1 LRRGYYLKKKI
12 VVVDDEP
19 DIRQGLISLLKSDG
33 YDVSE
38 AQDGDEFVKSL
49 KKGVPDL
56 VILDIMM
63 PGMTTHEIIEAI
75 KGKRSIRVIILTAL
89 RTNENEIEALKR
101 YPQVVDYMEKPIDN
115 EDFLAAVKRHLK

>member
-1 LRRGYYLKKKI
+1 MKKKI

-38 AQDGDEFVKSL
+38 AQDGDEFVKSI
-49 KKGVPDL
+49 KKNVPDL

-75 KGKRSIRVIILTAL
+75 KDKKSIKVIILTAL
-89 RTNENEIEALKR
+89 RTDENEILALKR

-115 EDFLAAVKRHLK
+115 EDFLSAVKKYLK

>member
-75 KGKRSIRVIILTAL
+75 KGKRSIKVIILTAL